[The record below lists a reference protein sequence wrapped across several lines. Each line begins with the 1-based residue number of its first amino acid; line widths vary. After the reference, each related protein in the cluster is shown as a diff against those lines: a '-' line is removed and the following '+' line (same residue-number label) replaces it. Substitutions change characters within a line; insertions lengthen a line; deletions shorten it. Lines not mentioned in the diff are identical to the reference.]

1 VKIDRDALA
10 HLRHALVT
18 PLTHIIGY
26 AEMLLEE
33 AGRPELEPQL
43 LGIVGDA
50 EELLGLINK
59 SFARAA
65 AEGAVDPASLKA
77 TVGLASLKATVG
89 LASLNATL
97 GPALARVQAACE
109 VLERQVAREDAI
121 RPDVDRI
128 ARATAGLVDLVKGSL
143 AQS

>member
-1 VKIDRDALA
+1 VKIDREALA
-10 HLRHALVT
+10 DLRHELVT

-26 AEMLLEE
+26 AEMLLED

-50 EELLGLINK
+50 EELLGLIDK
-59 SFARAA
+59 SLARAA
-65 AEGAVDPASLKA
+65 ADGAVDPASLKA
-77 TVGLASLKATVG
+77 T
-89 LASLNATL
+89 L
-97 GPALARVQAACE
+97 GPVLARVQAACE
-109 VLERQVAREDAI
+109 VLQRQVPREDAI